1 MIWLLLF
8 LAFAMV
14 FIVRWFH
21 VVSVANQGDHHGVRF
36 RALGAHG
43 SVSASARQ
51 QLAMI

>member
-21 VVSVANQGDHHGVRF
+21 VVSVANQDWETTTEFVFER
-36 RALGAHG
+36 
-43 SVSASARQ
+43 SARTGVSPP
-51 QLAMI
+51 LLGSS